1 MELRLAAAAPGGNSK
16 GAEGW
21 GAGVAEDSESL
32 ASPTLALFCPE
43 VTARPGA
50 SG

>member
-1 MELRLAAAAPGGNSK
+1 MELRLATAAPGGNAK
-16 GAEGW
+16 GAEG
-21 GAGVAEDSESL
+21 GDAGSL

-43 VTARPGA
+43 VTARGGA